1 MRTIST
7 TDLLARLGR
16 RLRPGPAFP
25 GAATCA
31 AGLALLM
38 TPDLLRGALGLELLA
53 TGFWLWARRAADRD
67 EQLARWSWLRRPAAA
82 LWLAA
87 GCHAATH
94 AFVVGEAAPAYA
106 ALRLLAGVE
115 AIAVLWAGLELVA
128 ALPLERPYS
137 ERPGPLAT
145 VGPWLPLL
153 LPAAGFAVLWR
164 HSDSWVANVRVRDV
178 ALALLAV
185 TLVLATL
192 RAFSRGRW
200 VASLRWLAVAD
211 SALAAFLV
219 GLDVIPANASLVLWL
234 GTFGGRAALLAGE
247 LRGAAP
253 RRRPHLHRLWRTA
266 GWLAAAALAWPV
278 LIATLFGSPPVA
290 GLVYWWGWAIAPAVA
305 LAAWVSVRRLVE
317 APERRRLMRAEPPIP
332 LTAVAAILAILA
344 ALGGLALAWWEGFQS
359 PWPQPLLAA
368 IPPVVGG
375 FAAWWWS
382 GRREP
387 EQTSDAGTAARAAAH
402 NVFRFVTGL
411 EHRLVRGAAGLGRA
425 IVAPVRDI
433 HTGDAQEYLLLVVAL
448 CVFALLV
455 PILR

>member
-1 MRTIST
+1 MPTTST
-7 TDLLARLGR
+7 TDLLARLRR

-25 GAATCA
+25 GAITCA

-38 TPDLLRGALGLELLA
+38 TPELMLGALGLELLA
-53 TGFWLWARRAADRD
+53 TGFWLWARRAPDRD
-67 EQLARWSWLRRPAAA
+67 EQIARWSWLRRPAAA

-94 AFVVGEAAPAYA
+94 TFVVGEASPAA
-106 ALRLLAGVE
+106 AVLRVLAGLE
-115 AIAVLWAGLELVA
+115 AIAVLWAGLDLVA

-137 ERPGPLAT
+137 ERPGPLAA
-145 VGPWLPLL
+145 VGPWLPVL

-164 HSDSWVANVRVRDV
+164 HADSWVADVRVRDV

-211 SALAAFLV
+211 TALAAFLV
-219 GLDVIPANASLVLWL
+219 GLDVIPRNASLVLWL
-234 GTFGGRAALLAGE
+234 AAFGGRAALLAGE

-253 RRRPHLHRLWRTA
+253 RRRPHLQRLWRTS
-266 GWLAAAALAWPV
+266 GWATAAALAWPA
-278 LIATLFGSPPVA
+278 LIATLFGGQAIPAPVR
-290 GLVYWWGWAIAPAVA
+290 WWGWVLAPTVA

-317 APERRRLMRAEPPIP
+317 APERRSVVRPEPAIP
-332 LTAVAAILAILA
+332 FTAVAALLALMA
-344 ALGGLALAWWEGFQS
+344 ALLGLALVWWAGFQS
-359 PWPQPLLAA
+359 PFPQPLLAA
-368 IPPVVGG
+368 LPALVGG

-382 GRREP
+382 GRGVP
-387 EQTSDAGTAARAAAH
+387 AGSTGGGTAARAVAH
-402 NVFRFVTGL
+402 GVFRFVTGL
-411 EHRLVRGAAGLGRA
+411 ETRLVRGAAALART

-433 HTGDAQEYLLLVVAL
+433 HTGDAQEYLLLLVAL
-448 CVFALLV
+448 CIFALLV